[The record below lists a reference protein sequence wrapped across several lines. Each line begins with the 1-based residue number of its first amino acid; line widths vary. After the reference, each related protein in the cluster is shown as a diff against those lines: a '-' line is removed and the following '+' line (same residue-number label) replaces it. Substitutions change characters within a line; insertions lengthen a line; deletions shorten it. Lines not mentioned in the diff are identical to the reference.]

1 MSTSSDG
8 SAATATTEVFDR
20 LGPTAFSVRH
30 SQQLTLGWW
39 NAPAG
44 VDSQKKPRR
53 GGRLWAAIVI
63 VAFGLGNAQLGAQEQ
78 DAAGEEESLESA
90 DCLICHGDSD
100 LTRSEPGGKE
110 VSLFVDEEL
119 LSNSVHGG
127 MLECVD
133 CHADLTG
140 EHPDDG
146 VPAKPVDCSECHEE
160 EAEQY
165 ASSIHGVS
173 QKLGPSAAAQCWDCH
188 GHHDIRSA
196 QDPESPVFK
205 LNLPATCGRC
215 HADRDVVSAY
225 RIPGDLPPAHF
236 KDSIHGRALLEMG
249 LVVAPSCNDCHGVH
263 DIKRRVD
270 RESPIHPSQIPAT
283 CGRCHLKVQQ
293 TFEQSVHARIR
304 IAGEDRAPVCTDCH
318 TAHDIEQPTNGHF
331 KQVSDQRCGSC
342 HQDRLARYH
351 ETYHGKAMALGRAN
365 RAPEVAACYDCH
377 GHHDVLPV
385 SDPNS
390 RLSEGRILETCQ
402 RCHPEATA
410 GFTQYQP
417 HADPH
422 DSENYP
428 TLHMAFVGMTG
439 LLLGVFAFF
448 GAHTLLWLGRSLAV
462 YRHDSKTFRELKRA
476 GKASREWHVR
486 FRPFER
492 FLHLLV
498 VTSFLLLVATGMPLK
513 FYNAG
518 WAQAMFDLLG
528 GPEVARWLHHVG
540 ALVTFLYFGL
550 HLASLLVRA
559 WRGRGRLRNPETG
572 RWEWRRMREV
582 LFGPDSML
590 PNLQDW
596 RDFVAHVRWFF
607 GRGPRPQFD
616 RWTYWEKFDYF
627 AVFWGVA
634 IIGLSGLIMWFPEW
648 FTQYL
653 PGWVI
658 NVALVVHSDEALLA
672 AGFIFAVHFF
682 NTHFR
687 PERFPMDPVIFS
699 GRVSK
704 EEMLHERR
712 RWYERLEAEGRL
724 KTEPESEEWRGWA
737 GIARA
742 MGFLFLGVGLV
753 LLVLILYALGRY
765 WVG

>member
-1 MSTSSDG
+1 MRITSWRSGCWLAGAVALLLAAAPG
-8 SAATATTEVFDR
+8 SV
-20 LGPTAFSVRH
+20 
-30 SQQLTLGWW
+30 
-39 NAPAG
+39 
-44 VDSQKKPRR
+44 
-53 GGRLWAAIVI
+53 WA
-63 VAFGLGNAQLGAQEQ
+63 Q
-78 DAAGEEESLESA
+78 DTDEAAGDEPDVIEDGE
-90 DCLICHGDSD
+90 CLDCHGDRE
-100 LTRSEPGGKE
+100 LTKTGPDGRE
-110 VSLFVDEEL
+110 VSLYVDEARFGE
-119 LSNSVHGG
+119 SVHGG
-127 MLECVD
+127 MVGCVD
-133 CHADLTG
+133 CHADLTR
-140 EHPDDG
+140 EHPDNEA
-146 VPAKPVDCSECHEE
+146 PTKPVDCAACHEE
-160 EAEQY
+160 EGEQY

-173 QKLGPSAAAQCWDCH
+173 QRLGPSAAAQCWDCH
-188 GHHDIRSA
+188 GHHDIRPA
-196 QDPESPVFK
+196 RDPASPVFK

-215 HADRDVVSAY
+215 HADRELAAAY

-236 KDSIHGRALLEMG
+236 QDSIHGHALLDMG
-249 LVVAPSCNDCHGVH
+249 LLVAPSCNDCHGVH

-270 RESPIHPSQIPAT
+270 RESPIHPSRIPQT

-293 TFEQSVHARIR
+293 TFDQSVHARVR
-304 IAGEDRAPVCTDCH
+304 VEGEDRAPVCTDCH
-318 TAHDIEQPTNGHF
+318 TAHDIERPENGHF
-331 KQVSDQRCGSC
+331 KQISDRRCGAC
-342 HQDRLARYH
+342 HQDRLARYE

-390 RLSEGRILETCQ
+390 KLSSENILATCR
-402 RCHPEATA
+402 RCHPQATA
-410 GFTQYQP
+410 GFTRYQP

-422 DSENYP
+422 DGENYP
-428 TLHMAFVGMTG
+428 ALHLAFVGMTS
-439 LLLGVFAFF
+439 LLLAVFAFF
-448 GAHTLLWLGRSLAV
+448 GAHTLLWLGRSLV
-462 YRHDSKTFRELKRA
+462 EYRHDSKSFREAKRA
-476 GKASREWHVR
+476 ARRSRQWFSR
-486 FRPFER
+486 FRPFDR

-513 FYNAG
+513 FHGAP
-518 WAQAMFDLLG
+518 WAQVLLDLLG
-528 GPEVARWLHHVG
+528 GTEVARWLHRVG

-550 HLASLLVRA
+550 HLVSLAVKA

-572 RWEWRRMREV
+572 RFEWRRLGTV
-582 LFGPDSML
+582 LFGPDSL
-590 PNLQDW
+590 IPTWQDW
-596 RDFVAHVRWFF
+596 RDFVAHVRWFL

-634 IIGLSGLIMWFPEW
+634 IIGFSGLIMWFPEW
-648 FTQYL
+648 FTRHL

-724 KTEPESEEWRGWA
+724 KLEDESEEWRGWA

-742 MGFLFLGVGLV
+742 LGFLFLGVGLV
-753 LLVLILYALGRY
+753 LLALIVYALVNY
-765 WVG
+765 WLS